1 VEVDGEVFSVKVSPI
16 WDGHG
21 GALAPETAQALPA
34 SRELTEGAIVCGMAG
49 LVLSIHVKV
58 GDSVAEGDEVATL
71 ETMKM
76 RRHIVSSRQGAVR
89 EIRAQEGQMVDAE
102 DVLMVVA

>member
-1 VEVDGEVFSVKVSPI
+1 
-16 WDGHG
+16 
-21 GALAPETAQALPA
+21 
-34 SRELTEGAIVCGMAG
+34 MAG
-49 LVLSIHVKV
+49 LVLSIQVKV
-58 GDSVAEGDEVATL
+58 GDSVAEGDEVAMI

-76 RRHIVSSRQGAVR
+76 SRYIVSPKQGVVS

>member
-1 VEVDGEVFSVKVSPI
+1 MGRTRRRRSRPRQPQQRLEP
-16 WDGHG
+16 
-21 GALAPETAQALPA
+21 
-34 SRELTEGAIVCGMAG
+34 RELPEGAVVCGMAG
-49 LVLSIHVKV
+49 LILSIKVKV
-58 GDSVAEGDEVATL
+58 GDRVAEGDVVAMI

-76 RRHIVSSRQGAVR
+76 KRYIVSPQAGVVQ